1 MISIS
6 EVKCDSFDY
15 VTVMSPTGIR
25 SRYEKRMKSSLKN
38 DPYLGFI
45 TSKVQKLIF
54 CYLDVINPVCGTLF
68 MDDFMR
74 FSTLGRKFAY
84 FVRGTASSNIIIHIF
99 DKYGESER
107 CKVVGISE

>member
-1 MISIS
+1 MKIFLGTVNYLRDHIKDFSIITAPLHAMINPYD
-6 EVKCDSFDY
+6 K
-15 VTVMSPTGIR
+15 
-25 SRYEKRMKSSLKN
+25 KSKKEL
-38 DPYLGFI
+38 
-45 TSKVQKLIF
+45 F